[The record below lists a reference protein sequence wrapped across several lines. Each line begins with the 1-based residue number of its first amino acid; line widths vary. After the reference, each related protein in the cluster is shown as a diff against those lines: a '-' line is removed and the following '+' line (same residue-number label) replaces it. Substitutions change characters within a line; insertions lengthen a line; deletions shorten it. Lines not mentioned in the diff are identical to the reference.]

1 MFLDKL
7 FKKKVS
13 VRTRFAP
20 SPTGYVHI
28 GNLRNALYCYLY
40 AKKHDG
46 QFLLRI
52 EDTDQN
58 RYVEDAVV
66 KLIQTLYTF
75 NLNYDE
81 GPHIVDGGHIEDV
94 GPHAPYIQSHRL
106 EIYKKYAEQLVA
118 SGHAYYSFKTGEEL
132 DAIRKKLSATN
143 TVLKQHH
150 LEENFTEAEVS
161 TKITQGEKYVIRLKV
176 PTSGKVSFEDMVK
189 GKVEFDYSGIDDSV
203 ILKGDGYPT
212 YHLASIVD
220 DSLMEITHVLRSDE
234 WLSSV
239 PKHLFI
245 YQSLNFKVP
254 QFAHL
259 PLILNP
265 DKSKLSKRQGDVAA
279 EDYLKKGYLPGA
291 ILNFVA
297 LLGWNPG
304 EGETEEIFSLEE
316 LVKRFDI
323 THVNKSGAVFDI
335 KKLNWMNAKYLR
347 EKLTLA
353 EFIELTKD
361 QLSAG
366 LSTSTIGQ
374 TILDTPAKLD
384 LFAKIARERIEYL
397 QQLSEFFQ
405 ENVYLNDSMID
416 YPKEKLIWKKSD
428 QVDAKNML
436 SEVKS
441 FLESVADDKFNEKDL
456 ETLVKGW
463 ITEKGYQVGNV
474 LWPLRVSLTGQDR
487 SPNPFEVTYLLGKDV
502 ALERISN
509 AIEKLS

>member
-7 FKKKVS
+7 FKKKET

-40 AKKHDG
+40 AKKHNG

-66 KLIQTLYTF
+66 KLIDTLHTF
-75 NLNYDE
+75 SLNYDE
-81 GPHIVDGGHIEDV
+81 GPHVIEGSHIEDV

-118 SGHAYYSFKTGEEL
+118 SGHAYYSFKAGEEL

-150 LEENFTEAEVS
+150 LDESFSDSEVS

-176 PTSGKVSFEDMVK
+176 PLSGKVVFEDMVK
-189 GKVEFDYSGIDDSV
+189 GRVEFDYSGIDDSV
-203 ILKGDGYPT
+203 ILKSDGYPT

-220 DSLMEITHVLRSDE
+220 DSLMDITHVLRSDE

-245 YQSLNFKVP
+245 YESLNFHVP

-279 EDYLKKGYLPGA
+279 EDYLKKGYLPEA

-304 EGETEEIFSLEE
+304 EGETEEIFSLDE

-347 EKLTLA
+347 EKLSLA
-353 EFIELTKD
+353 DFIELTKE
-361 QLSAG
+361 QMTAG
-366 LSTSTIGQ
+366 LSTSQIGND
-374 TILDTPAKLD
+374 ILNNSAKLD
-384 LFAKIARERIEYL
+384 MFAQIARERIEYL
-397 QQLSEFFQ
+397 QQLNEFFL
-405 ENVYLNDSMID
+405 ENEYLNDSMLD
-416 YPKEKLIWKKSD
+416 FPSEKLIWKKSD
-428 QVDAKNML
+428 REDAKNML
-436 SEVKS
+436 SEVKIYLETVDESS
-441 FLESVADDKFNEKDL
+441 FNNKDL
-456 ETLVKGW
+456 ETSIKGW
-463 ITEKGYQVGNV
+463 ITDKGYQVGNV

-487 SPNPFEVTYLLGKDV
+487 SPNPFEVAYLLGKSITV
-502 ALERISN
+502 ERISK
-509 AIEKLS
+509 AIEKLG